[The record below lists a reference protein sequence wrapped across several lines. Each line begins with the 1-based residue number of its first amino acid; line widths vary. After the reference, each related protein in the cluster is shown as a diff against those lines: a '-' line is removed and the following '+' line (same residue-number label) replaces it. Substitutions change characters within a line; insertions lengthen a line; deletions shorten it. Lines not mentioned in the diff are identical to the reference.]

1 LKKEEK
7 IKMIFFKI
15 LITGN
20 KITFFQTKNKKIK
33 NFEKKQIYPRKYNFT
48 NILFFT

>member
-1 LKKEEK
+1 MKISQVKKKIFLKKEEK

-20 KITFFQTKNKKIK
+20 KITFFQKKK
-33 NFEKKQIYPRKYNFT
+33 
-48 NILFFT
+48 